1 MRFFGILQRMTAP
14 KDPKKF
20 AVADPDTL
28 STFDEKMHGIEDKR
42 LEELAMDHAKKL
54 GVSYIRLFGFP
65 IAPEVLAKIE
75 ENVARNNR
83 MVIFFHDGSDMRVA
97 STHPSQ
103 ETVLAIIHDLEKREG
118 VRVKRYLV
126 SDKSMD
132 HALKLYAAVPKIKV
146 IKTAVEVASDEFQRI
161 QDTIKTVTDI
171 HNAMKD
177 ADVTHALA
185 VLLSAA
191 VNMDASDVHL
201 EAEENRMVIRLRIDG
216 VLHEVGELPLENFQ
230 RIVARIKLLAGM
242 KLNIQD
248 VPQDGNITV
257 KAGKEELN
265 LRVSTLPTNYGE
277 SIVMRLLRGNAKMI
291 NLEALGLRPEA
302 LKKLNAEAERST
314 GMIIATGP
322 TGSGKTTTLYAL
334 IQKLHTPENKIITLE
349 DPIEYKIPGVS
360 QSEIHEASVT
370 SVDAQGQHHREES
383 PHSYSFAKGLRSIL
397 RQDPDVIMVGEIRDL
412 ETAET
417 AISAALT
424 GHVVLST
431 IHTND
436 ASGTVPRFLAMG
448 VKPFL
453 LAPALNAIIG
463 QRLVRKLCAQCKKET
478 TVPADQLTRA
488 KEALNGLPKESEER
502 KKIDTE
508 KLTFYTS
515 VGCEA
520 CGKLGYKGRVGI
532 YEIFMMD
539 ETIEKIVLSGEP
551 SEYRIH
557 AAAIENGMVT
567 MLQDGILKAL
577 EGLTSLDE
585 VFRVAG

>member
-1 MRFFGILQRMTAP
+1 MSNPQ
-14 KDPKKF
+14 KSNKF

-42 LEELAMDHAKKL
+42 LEELALENAKKL
-54 GVSYIRLFGFP
+54 GVSYIKLFGFP
-65 IAPEVLAKIE
+65 IAPEVLGKIDE
-75 ENVARNNR
+75 AVARKNR
-83 MVIFFHDGSDMRVA
+83 VVVFFHDGVDMRVA
-97 STHPSQ
+97 SANPSTEGVMAITH
-103 ETVLAIIHDLEKREG
+103 TLEKSEG
-118 VRVKRYLV
+118 VKVKRYLV
-126 SDKSMD
+126 SDKSLD
-132 HALKLYAAVPKIKV
+132 HALKLYAAVPKIKTV
-146 IKTAVEVASDEFQRI
+146 KTAVEVAGEEFQRI
-161 QDTIKTVTDI
+161 QDTIKTVDDI
-171 HNAMKD
+171 HNAMKG

-201 EAEENRMVIRLRIDG
+201 EAEENRMVIRLRLDG
-216 VLHEVGELPLENFQ
+216 ILHEVGELPLENFQ

-257 KAGKEELN
+257 KAGNEELN

-277 SIVMRLLRGNAKMI
+277 SVVMRLLRGNAKMI
-291 NLEALGLRPEA
+291 NLEELGLRPEA
-302 LKKLNAEAERST
+302 LVKLNTEADRST

-334 IQKLHTPENKIITLE
+334 IKKMHTPENKIITLE
-349 DPIEYKIPGVS
+349 DPIEYKIPGIS
-360 QSEIHEASVT
+360 QSEIHEQSVT
-370 SVDAQGQHHREES
+370 TVDPQGQHHREES

-417 AISAALT
+417 AIQAALT

-436 ASGTVPRFLAMG
+436 ASGTIPRFLAMG

-463 QRLVRKLCAQCKKET
+463 QRLVRKLCTQCKKET
-478 TVPADQLTRA
+478 APDAEQLARA
-488 KEALNGLPKESEER
+488 KEALSALPENSEDR
-502 KKIDTE
+502 KKVDLGH
-508 KLTFYTS
+508 LTFYAS
-515 VGCEA
+515 AGCEA
-520 CGKLGYKGRVGI
+520 CGNLGYKGRVGI
-532 YEIFMMD
+532 YEIFMIN
-539 ETIEKIVLSGEP
+539 EEIEKIILSDEP
-551 SEYRIH
+551 SEYHIH
-557 AAAIENGMVT
+557 SAAVKNGMVT
-567 MLQDGILKAL
+567 MFQDGILKAL